1 MIDATSISAVISEEA
16 TIAAISTEAA
26 IDVDIGAKMFDRSDF
41 YSGSYA
47 ADALFHEQTF
57 PTASKIMSQD
67 FKVHAINYTEAPNNS
82 GVTVTI
88 GG

>member
-16 TIAAISTEAA
+16 TIAVISTEAA
-26 IDVDIGAKMFDRSDF
+26 IDVDIDAKMFDRSDF

>member
-1 MIDATSISAVISEEA
+1 MIDTTSISAVISAEA
-16 TIAAISTEAA
+16 T
-26 IDVDIGAKMFDRSDF
+26 IDVDIGAKLFDRSDF

-57 PTASKIMSQD
+57 PTASKIMSRD
-67 FKVHAINYTEAPNNS
+67 FKVHAINYTEAPNSS